1 MPNNKQA
8 NKRLRQD
15 EVRRQRN
22 KAVKS
27 NMRSAV
33 KKVVQAESTDE
44 AQAVIPEAMKR
55 IDKAAKKNVIH
66 QNTAARM
73 KSRIT
78 RAAAKK

>member
-8 NKRLRQD
+8 SKRLRQD

-33 KKVVQAESTDE
+33 KKVVLAESADE
-44 AQAVIPEAMKR
+44 AQSEIPEAMKR
-55 IDKAAKKNVIH
+55 IDKAAKKNAIH